1 MSPRRTQTPGIH
13 TSPAVGF
20 SSQAQRSVLGNEQ
33 VRGSIITTRPR
44 ALCNY
49 HLKGAVKLTRISQ
62 KPVTRAQPASRLS
75 HVTFV
80 VATRR
85 LSLSRGHGATCA
97 TSASDRRDH
106 GRTSHI
112 DRGASHG
119 RGNASRPDLR
129 NSGNAVGR
137 TPP

>member
-1 MSPRRTQTPGIH
+1 M
-13 TSPAVGF
+13 
-20 SSQAQRSVLGNEQ
+20 
-33 VRGSIITTRPR
+33 
-44 ALCNY
+44 
-49 HLKGAVKLTRISQ
+49 
-62 KPVTRAQPASRLS
+62 
-75 HVTFV
+75 TFV
-80 VATRR
+80 VATGR

-137 TPP
+137 TPTSSDS